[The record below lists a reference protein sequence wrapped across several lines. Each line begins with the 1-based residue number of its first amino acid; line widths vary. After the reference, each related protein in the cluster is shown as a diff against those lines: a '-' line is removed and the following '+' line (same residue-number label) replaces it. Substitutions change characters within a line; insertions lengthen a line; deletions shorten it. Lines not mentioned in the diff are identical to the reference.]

1 MTSRKIVAIGGGE
14 NWMVK
19 SDWTKKPYETEWID
33 AEIVK
38 LTGKEHPNFL
48 FLWHWVN
55 LTHQEW
61 YFRTMEK
68 IHWDR
73 FWCACKD
80 LKSDELL
87 NIEKAKELVERADII
102 YEWWGST
109 QDVINLRQKSWF
121 DKVLKEAWE
130 KWKVMCGLSAWA
142 NCWFKEC
149 SSDSLQIKYWDKEQ
163 PLIKV
168 ACLWFLDGLFVP
180 HCDEPGREEHVK
192 QLLKN
197 ESDEIWL
204 LFSNCAALE
213 VIDEEYRVLTTDAS
227 NYEIKEAFWKKTYRK
242 DGEYIE
248 KELDK
253 SPEFKKLSELYSK
266 L

>member
-1 MTSRKIVAIGGGE
+1 MISRKIVAIGGGE

-19 SDWTKKPYETEWID
+19 SDWTKMPYETEWID

-55 LTHQEW
+55 IAYQEW
-61 YFRTMEK
+61 YFKTMEK
-68 IHWDR
+68 IYWDIFR
-73 FWCACKD
+73 CTCKD

-87 NIEKAKELVERADII
+87 NIEKAKELVEWADII

-109 QDVINLRQKSWF
+109 QDVINSWKESWF
-121 DKVLKEAWE
+121 DEILKEARK

-149 SSDSLQIKYWDKEQ
+149 SSDSLQIKYWKNH
-163 PLIKV
+163 PLIRMN
-168 ACLWFLDGLFVP
+168 CLGFLDWLFVP
-180 HCDEPGREEHVK
+180 HCDEEGRQEHVK
-192 QLLKN
+192 ELLKK

-213 VIDEEYRVLTTDAS
+213 VIDDQYRVLTTDAS
-227 NYEIKEAFWKKTYRK
+227 NYPIEKAFWKKTYRK
-242 DGEYIE
+242 NWEYLE
-248 KELDK
+248 ENLEE
-253 SPEFKKLSELYSK
+253 SPDFKKLSELYSK

>member
-1 MTSRKIVAIGGGE
+1 MISRKIVAIGGWE

-19 SDWTKKPYETEWID
+19 SDWTKMPYETEWID

-38 LTGKEHPNFL
+38 LAGKEHPNFL
-48 FLWHWVN
+48 FLWHGVN
-55 LTHQEW
+55 LEHQEW

-68 IHWDR
+68 IYWDR

-87 NIEKAKELVERADII
+87 DAEKVKELVEWADII

-109 QDVINLRQKSWF
+109 ADVIESRQGAWF
-121 DKVLKEAWE
+121 DKILKEAWK

-142 NCWFKEC
+142 NCWFKKC
-149 SSDSLQIKYWDKEQ
+149 SSDSMKIKYWDNHNFI
-163 PLIKV
+163 LLD
-168 ACLWFLDGLFVP
+168 CLGFMDWLFVP
-180 HCDEPGREEHVK
+180 HADEPGRQEHVK
-192 QLLKN
+192 ESLKK

-213 VIDEEYRVLTTDAS
+213 FIDDKYRVLTTDAS
-227 NYEIKEAFWKKTYRK
+227 NYKIKEAYWKKIYRK
-242 DGEYIE
+242 DEEYIE
-248 KELDK
+248 EELDK